1 MPKPKTD
8 KPQPAPAKSNS
19 KEKLVKKKP
28 KNKEGLLI
36 KVTILSI
43 ANLFCLGG
51 LLFLLLNLSEKAQ
64 EVKILRNTSLA
75 SLQLDTDALR
85 IELSNNKPKLDKL
98 FALFPA
104 TESDLLE
111 FINEIDKLKS
121 EGLVTSFSFASN
133 RPVKDRTGFG
143 GLPIIIEFRG
153 SWNQIDWGLKRLESL
168 PFMIRAINLEIRQLS
183 EGEVSLKYGGILYV
197 DEKFASN

>member
-1 MPKPKTD
+1 MPKPKTVES
-8 KPQPAPAKSNS
+8 QPTPAKSQA
-19 KEKLVKKKP
+19 KEKPVKKKP
-28 KNKEGLLI
+28 KNKEGLFI
-36 KVTILSI
+36 KVAILSL
-43 ANLFCLGG
+43 ANLSCLGA
-51 LLFLLLNLSEKAQ
+51 LLFLLLNFPEKAR

-85 IELSNNKPKLDKL
+85 IELANHKVKLDKL

-104 TESDLLE
+104 GEADLLE
-111 FINEIDKLKS
+111 FINEIDKLKN

-133 RPVKDRTGFG
+133 RPVKDRTGFD

-168 PFMIRAINLEIRQLS
+168 PFVVRAINLEISRLS
-183 EGEVSLKYGGILYV
+183 EGAVSLKYGGILYV